1 MESQLTRL
9 ALPVKF
15 RRKIAH
21 QPFIQGKDV
30 KDRARGGI
38 LKARP
43 LCAPIN
49 TRIAKLPYSPEL
61 ADIRFGCGLSPKIP
75 GPNSPQT
82 MLDGLDG
89 PDRMAQ
95 QFPISGFDTLRA
107 RLKTKAELHAGL
119 RKSSDKSA
127 ARKKIKALGRESA
140 KEASGNF
147 MQSLLRWTQTD
158 TGFHERLVGFWADHF
173 TARGKNP
180 ILKFATA
187 AYIEEAIRPNISG
200 SFGDLL
206 IATTTHPLML
216 HFLDQN
222 VSVGPNSPTAAKAKR
237 LKGLNENLAREVME
251 LHTLGVGGPYTQ
263 ADVRQLAELFTGLSY
278 SQLMEFKYR
287 PGFAEPG
294 AETVLRRTYGGDA
307 ALDPVL
313 RALRDL
319 AAHPVTARHIA
330 QKLAVHFVSD
340 TPDPALVQHIE
351 ARFNDTG
358 GDLRAVCA
366 ALLEHPSSWDARLS
380 NVKPPVDFIAS
391 ACRALALDQMR
402 IGGLEVKRV
411 RRLLMGPLDLMGQPW
426 LRPNGP
432 DGWTEEDVAW
442 ITPQGV
448 STRLRWALSAPQKLR
463 RDLPDPREFVTTT
476 LGQFA
481 PSAVQFA
488 ADSAESRSDAIG
500 LVLASPAFQRR

>member
-1 MESQLTRL
+1 M
-9 ALPVKF
+9 
-15 RRKIAH
+15 
-21 QPFIQGKDV
+21 
-30 KDRARGGI
+30 
-38 LKARP
+38 
-43 LCAPIN
+43 
-49 TRIAKLPYSPEL
+49 PYSPEL
-61 ADIRFGCGLSPKIP
+61 ADIRFGCGLSPDIP
-75 GPNSPQT
+75 GPTSPQA
-82 MLDGLDG
+82 MLDGLNG

-95 QFPISGFDTLRA
+95 QFPISGFDTLRGRLQTKADLYA
-107 RLKTKAELHAGL
+107 RLKN
-119 RKSSDKSA
+119 SSDKSA
-127 ARKKIKALGRESA
+127 TRKKIKALRRDSAREAGR
-140 KEASGNF
+140 NF
-147 MQSLLRWTQTD
+147 VQSLLRWTQTD
-158 TGFHERLVGFWADHF
+158 TGFHERLVRFWADHF

-187 AYIEEAIRPNISG
+187 AYVEEAIRPNVAG

-222 VSVGPNSPTAAKAKR
+222 MSVGPNSTRAAKAKR

-278 SQLMEFKYR
+278 SRSMDFKYR
-287 PGFAEPG
+287 PDFAEPG
-294 AETVLRRTYGGDA
+294 AETVLSQSYGGGPA
-307 ALDPVL
+307 TLDPVL

-319 AAHPVTARHIA
+319 ATHPATARYIA

-358 GDLRAVCA
+358 GDLRAVCS

-380 NVKPPVDFIAS
+380 NVKPPVDFVAS
-391 ACRALALDQMR
+391 SCRALALGQQR
-402 IGGLEVKRV
+402 IGGLEFNRV
-411 RRLLMGPLDLMGQPW
+411 RRLLLGPLDLMGQPW

-432 DGWTEEDVAW
+432 DGWAEEDVAW

-463 RDLPDPREFVTTT
+463 RDLPDPRQFVTTT

-481 PSAVQFA
+481 PPAVQFA